1 MEKKCIYCN
10 DLLDI
15 KLHGLTKYCSAK
27 CRNKDYYLKKKSD
40 ESKNTIE
47 LQSNEKLPE
56 TNFRQMDQMNEIKK
70 ENNFI
75 EPNKDYYT
83 LYIEEKHKREIDK
96 LHWDYE
102 TEKIRESIEN
112 LEDSIEE
119 RREINRE
126 KRENKENGFSVD
138 KLVEAGIKIAGAFVE
153 NREKNTKIVQM

>member
-10 DLLDI
+10 DPLDI

-56 TNFRQMDQMNEIKK
+56 TNFRQMDKMNEIKK

-83 LYIEEKHKREIDK
+83 LYLEEKHARHIEQLENYYFQKDACESLNKIKQKMDDK
-96 LHWDYE
+96 
-102 TEKIRESIEN
+102 EN
-112 LEDSIEE
+112 RDNEIEE
-119 RREINRE
+119 EPQNKNILNNLISGISEIGRAY
-126 KRENKENGFSVD
+126 
-138 KLVEAGIKIAGAFVE
+138 LE